1 MTGSLRRLLL
11 LAAALPVLA
20 CANPPNFVKKTPV
33 LRTLYRPP
41 FKPYLDSPVFS
52 FEIRR
57 SWTGPEPVAGGT
69 RYRSKDG
76 ASTIEVAFHAENAK
90 GWRPVA
96 ELRRDMAAWGSVEDT
111 HTVVPVRVSTASAYR
126 VAFTSYEYDPEYLL
140 GASSRVTFTDFV
152 LVPDP
157 EGIIV
162 ARLRVPKGDYERHL
176 RTFNEL
182 LRSMVIRTVTSAAA
196 EE

>member
-1 MTGSLRRLLL
+1 MTRFLRRAVL
-11 LAAALPVLA
+11 LAAVLPVLS

-33 LRTLYRPP
+33 LRMLYRPP
-41 FKPYLDSPVFS
+41 FKPCLDSPIFS

-57 SWTGPEPVAGGT
+57 FWTGPEGIPGGV

-90 GWRPVA
+90 GWRPVP
-96 ELRRDMAAWGSVEDT
+96 ELRKEMSAWGSVEDT
-111 HTVVPVRVSTASAYR
+111 HTVVPVQVSTASAYR
-126 VAFTSYEYDPEYLL
+126 VAFTTHEYDPEYLL
-140 GASSRVTFTDFV
+140 GASSRVWFTDFV

-162 ARLRVPKGDYERHL
+162 ARLHVPKGDYDRHL
-176 RTFNEL
+176 RTFNEV
-182 LRSMVIRTVTSAAA
+182 LRSMVIRTVTKPGD
-196 EE
+196 ED